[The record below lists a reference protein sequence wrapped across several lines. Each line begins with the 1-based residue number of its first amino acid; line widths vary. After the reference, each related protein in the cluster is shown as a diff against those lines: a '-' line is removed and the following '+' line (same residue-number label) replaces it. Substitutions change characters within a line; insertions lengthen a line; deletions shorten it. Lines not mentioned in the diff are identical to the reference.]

1 MFLASTPTSRLEH
14 SAPTALTA
22 TVWGRLPWNGPGA
35 GLVTDLDLEL
45 ERSFRPY
52 LTELVP
58 GSTMMGEEEG
68 GQRSEWTWWL
78 DPLDGTTNFVHGWP
92 RSAIS
97 IALYRNDEAH
107 LGVIHDPYLKET
119 FWAQRGEGSWCGSL
133 RLQVSACHQL
143 QKALIATGFAPD
155 PPEQWEICRQ
165 LQTNC
170 HGMRVSGCAALDLAY
185 VACGRV
191 DAFWEVDLQPWDV
204 AAGML
209 LVREAG
215 GGGQRFGWTNGQ
227 TGLREL
233 LGYFG
238 SFAAGSA
245 VGFAASGLIPAG
257 KKASGFVLIPPS
269 RICRWSATTPPVQ

>member
-1 MFLASTPTSRLEH
+1 MPTPLHVTDLFGFVSQMGQRLIETR
-14 SAPTALTA
+14 AFGVREKA
-22 TVWGRLPWNGPGA
+22 GA

-58 GSTMMGEEEG
+58 GSTLMGEEEG
-68 GQRSEWTWWL
+68 GQLAEWTWWL

-107 LGVIHDPYLKET
+107 LSVVRDPYLKET
-119 FWAQRGEGSWCGSL
+119 FWAQKGEGSWCGSL
-133 RLQVSACHQL
+133 RLQVSACDQL
-143 QKALIATGFAPD
+143 HNALITTGFAPE

-165 LQTNC
+165 LHKNS
-170 HGMRVSGCAALDLAY
+170 HGIRVSGCAALDLAY

-191 DAFWEVDLQPWDV
+191 NAFWEVDLQPWDV
-204 AAGML
+204 AAGIL

-215 GGGQRFGWTNGQ
+215 GVVSNLAGQ
-227 TGLREL
+227 TARLDSGNYLATSAALLPDLLSVLRPL
-233 LGYFG
+233 
-238 SFAAGSA
+238 A
-245 VGFAASGLIPAG
+245 
-257 KKASGFVLIPPS
+257 
-269 RICRWSATTPPVQ
+269 